1 MIMRID
7 VIENS
12 EPTFYRNCLLSVE
25 VECQEFAIEVA
36 VRSDKQIQFL
46 VERARYYLAG

>member
-1 MIMRID
+1 MRID

-25 VECQEFAIEVA
+25 VVCQEFAIEIA
-36 VRSDKQIQFL
+36 VRRDKQIQIL
-46 VERARYYLAG
+46 VERAGYYLTG